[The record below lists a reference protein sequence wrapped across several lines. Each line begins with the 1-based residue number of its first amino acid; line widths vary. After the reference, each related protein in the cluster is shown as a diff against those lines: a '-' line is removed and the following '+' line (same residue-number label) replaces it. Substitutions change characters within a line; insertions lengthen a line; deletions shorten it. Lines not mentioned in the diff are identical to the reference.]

1 MFSWGSLFTIISL
14 VGSAISIF
22 EFIRLRQRPGSR
34 PQQLALICGGVFIVL
49 FIGSIIFAPIL
60 SPLQVNE
67 HTVNPSPTTNPP
79 TQETGVTP
87 ASTQAQPTQVPTP
100 TPPPVGTVLYQADQ
114 SWSGWNGS
122 GGWKVNGGLL
132 LNDGTYADY
141 NTMPTITAP
150 YQPGAD
156 YAVEIQMQVVSAMTT
171 GTIYPCLYIT
181 ARGTSVSNG
190 WHGYAA
196 AICANSANG
205 QAAQINAIDT
215 TNNEYDRLSSIPF
228 NPQNTWHTYR
238 LEVKGTTIKFLVDGG
253 SLLTADDSR
262 FLDGSQ
268 IGLRSDFMEVKVSSF
283 KIIQL

>member
-1 MFSWGSLFTIISL
+1 VNYISALAVVLGIVTGSISL
-14 VGSAISIF
+14 Y
-22 EFIRLRQRPGSR
+22 EFIKKGSWRPGVAFSI
-34 PQQLALICGGVFIVL
+34 AAVILIVAAIVVANLPSQSGGYASGI
-49 FIGSIIFAPIL
+49 SSSQNAPN
-60 SPLQVNE
+60 S
-67 HTVNPSPTTNPP
+67 SSG
-79 TQETGVTP
+79 TGATP
-87 ASTQAQPTQVPTP
+87 APTQAQPTQVLTP
-100 TPPPVGTVLYQADQ
+100 TPPPVGTVLYQANS

-190 WHGYAA
+190 WHGYAS
-196 AICANSANG
+196 AICANSVNG

-215 TNNEYDRLSSIPF
+215 TNNEYDRLSSTPF
-228 NPQNTWHTYR
+228 DPQNTWHTYR
-238 LEVKGTTIKFLVDGG
+238 LEVKGTTIRFLVDGA
-253 SLLTADDSR
+253 SLITADDSR

-268 IGLRSDFMEVKVSSF
+268 IGLRSDYMEVKVSSF